1 MSFFTANT
9 IAKSSM
15 LSCTLAALLL
25 TTGCDKTPETVDE
38 TTSEASEMSAST
50 AAETSPATTQ
60 DNLLMTEM
68 TLDTVNNFVFTP
80 LISSGSLN
88 AEQVSCLESRDKDL
102 GREEINNF
110 YNTEFT
116 DAELQELE
124 AFYNSDLGEK
134 LIAFGNEQIRIMSGE
149 EVETPMEQPTKE
161 EMAEIQTFMQ
171 SPVGAKYMQLNKA
184 QGEGSVMQAM
194 SAPIQAEFD
203 RCNIT
208 VDLDAPQPQS

>member
-1 MSFFTANT
+1 MSFFTSST
-9 IAKSSM
+9 MFKSSM

-25 TTGCDKTPETVDE
+25 TTGCDKTPETSDD
-38 TTSEASEMSAST
+38 TTSEASAST
-50 AAETSPATTQ
+50 AAETSPDTATTQ
-60 DNLLMTEM
+60 DKLLMTEM
-68 TLDTVNNFVFTP
+68 TLDTVNNFVFAP

-102 GREEINNF
+102 GKEEINNF

-124 AFYNSDLGEK
+124 EFYSSDLGKK
-134 LIAFGNEQIRIMSGE
+134 LIAFGNEQVRIMSGE

-161 EMAEIQTFMQ
+161 EMAEMQTFMQ
-171 SPVGAKYMQLNKA
+171 SPVGAKYMQLNNA
-184 QGEGSVMQAM
+184 QGEGSAMQAL

-203 RCNIT
+203 RCNVD